1 MACCCIRDKVSSF
14 IRRNKV
20 PSTLLSPFSNL
31 AIVEASLAATKVF
44 RLRVFDG
51 LRVDKLT
58 LLSQFLGSHWIGITE
73 IRTSCLTRLIPT
85 EAMKSVAEGINSPQP
100 KQQPCDV
107 KSVHI
112 ISSACE
118 AALRSRQ
125 GKIGF
130 VSQNHRRRFSPIL
143 LGRLSRAR
151 AWSPPLCSMNSARQ
165 CWRGC
170 NFSDGVTESRS
181 FCSRFGPDED
191 QDLFRMCRFLR
202 RTPAPPPL
210 ASMNSIPPASNVR

>member
-1 MACCCIRDKVSSF
+1 M
-14 IRRNKV
+14 
-20 PSTLLSPFSNL
+20 SN
-31 AIVEASLAATKVF
+31 
-44 RLRVFDG
+44 RVH
-51 LRVDKLT
+51 R
-58 LLSQFLGSHWIGITE
+58 IT
-73 IRTSCLTRLIPT
+73 
-85 EAMKSVAEGINSPQP
+85 
-100 KQQPCDV
+100 
-107 KSVHI
+107 
-112 ISSACE
+112 SAYGE
-118 AALRSRQ
+118 ALRSRQ

-151 AWSPPLCSMNSARQ
+151 AWSPPLCSMNSTRQ